1 MKAYKGFDKNM
12 QCRGFQFEEGKTYE
26 TEDAKLCES
35 GFHACTDPL
44 DVFAYY
50 SPDTSVYHEVELY
63 DVSKESSDDSK
74 VCGKKITIG
83 ARIGIK
89 DLVTAFVGLVLENTR
104 RKTGKSDGAKIG
116 SSGDWAKIGSSGD
129 WAKIGSSGD
138 GAKIGSSGDGAKIGS
153 SGDRAKIGSSGDRA
167 KIGVTGRNSVVMCA
181 GNGSKAKAALG
192 CWITLAEWAN
202 IDNEYTPVCV
212 RTGKIDG
219 VNLNPNTWYKLEN
232 GEFVE
237 AYDE

>member
-63 DVSKESSDDSK
+63 DVIKESSDDSK

-104 RKTGKSDGAKIG
+104 RKTGKSD
-116 SSGDWAKIGSSGD
+116 WAKIGSSGD
-129 WAKIGSSGD
+129 EAKIGSSGDEAKIGSSGD
-138 GAKIGSSGDGAKIGS
+138 G
-153 SGDRAKIGSSGDRA
+153 A

-232 GEFVE
+232 GKFVE

>member
-44 DVFAYY
+44 DVFKYY
-50 SPDTSVYHEVELY
+50 SPDTSVYHEVELD

-89 DLVTAFVGLVLENTR
+89 GIVTAFVGLVLENTKQKTEKELHTHRIRCYSTFLDMQCDHPR
-104 RKTGKSDGAKIG
+104 RVYGTFGGIYVNIVAQKWQKI
-116 SSGDWAKIGSSGD
+116 
-129 WAKIGSSGD
+129 
-138 GAKIGSSGDGAKIGS
+138 
-153 SGDRAKIGSSGDRA
+153 
-167 KIGVTGRNSVVMCA
+167 N
-181 GNGSKAKAALG
+181 
-192 CWITLAEWAN
+192 
-202 IDNEYTPVCV
+202 TP
-212 RTGKIDG
+212 
-219 VNLNPNTWYKLEN
+219 P
-232 GEFVE
+232 
-237 AYDE
+237 